1 MSEKKNFA
9 RGFYGS
15 MKPQNAPSFVL
26 GRLSI
31 KVEDA
36 IQWLKEN
43 VNDKGYVN
51 LDVNEGR
58 EGKMSIFLNEFKPTT
73 QNAPKPTPTKAESDF
88 LGNDSLPF

>member
-1 MSEKKNFA
+1 MAEKTFA
-9 RGFYGS
+9 KGFYGT

-26 GRLSI
+26 GRISI

-43 VNDKGYVN
+43 KNDKGYVN

-58 EGKMSIFLNEFKPTT
+58 DGKMSIFLNEYKPS
-73 QNAPKPTPTKAESDF
+73 NNNDAPF
-88 LGNDSLPF
+88 

>member
-1 MSEKKNFA
+1 MSEKKFA
-9 RGFYGS
+9 KGIYGS

-43 VNDKGYVN
+43 VNEKGYVN

-58 EGKMSIFLNEFKPTT
+58 EGKMSIFLNEFKPNN
-73 QNAPKPTPTKAESDF
+73 QNAPKSTPKKAEEEF